1 MAASPA
7 LPAGAA
13 GDAPEQRRTLVV
25 LVCAQILSGAGLAAG
40 ITVGAL
46 LAQEML
52 GSTSLAG
59 VPSTLFTLGSALAAV
74 FIGVASG
81 RSGRRV
87 GLAAGYAV
95 GALGSLGVIVAA
107 VTDSSLLLFAS
118 LFVYGAGS
126 AANLQARYAGADLA
140 APPRRA
146 RALSTVLVATTVGR
160 GRRSDPDRAD
170 RRHGRRRGAA
180 PVGRSLRARDGRVLV
195 RRAGSLDLPAT

>member
-126 AANLQARYAGADLA
+126 AANLQARYAGRTSR
-140 APPRRA
+140 PRHGVPA
-146 RALSTVLVATTVGR
+146 RSR
-160 GRRSDPDRAD
+160 PCSWRRRSA
-170 RRHGRRRGAA
+170 
-180 PVGRSLRARDGRVLV
+180 RSSV
-195 RRAGSLDLPAT
+195 RP